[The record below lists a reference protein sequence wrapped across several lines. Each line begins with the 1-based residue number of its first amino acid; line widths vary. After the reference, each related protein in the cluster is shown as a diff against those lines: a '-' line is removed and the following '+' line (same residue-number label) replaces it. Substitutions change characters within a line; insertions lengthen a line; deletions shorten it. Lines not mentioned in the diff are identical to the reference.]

1 MQKTLIDQH
10 KQPSHGIHQMPW
22 LTFLI
27 TVLLIG
33 FYYCGSRIFNF
44 LQFQKQLIGS
54 GEYWRFVSGHFVH
67 CNFEHL
73 FWDTIAFIFLGCV
86 IELHH
91 RRTLLPALLV
101 SCLTVSSWLFWG
113 QSERMI
119 YCGLSGALNGL
130 LIVAVMMMWER
141 TRNFIYFVVVL
152 ATITKII
159 VEYMT
164 HQTIFTSL
172 GPQAIPGAH
181 AAGIIGGILVV
192 GYMEIKTKL
201 IRDWIVSSSARI
213 K

>member
-1 MQKTLIDQH
+1 
-10 KQPSHGIHQMPW
+10 
-22 LTFLI
+22 
-27 TVLLIG
+27 
-33 FYYCGSRIFNF
+33 
-44 LQFQKQLIGS
+44 
-54 GEYWRFVSGHFVH
+54 
-67 CNFEHL
+67 
-73 FWDTIAFIFLGCV
+73 
-86 IELHH
+86 
-91 RRTLLPALLV
+91 
-101 SCLTVSSWLFWG
+101 
-113 QSERMI
+113 MI